1 MTQSDVMACGQ
12 VLISVQA
19 WFEEA
24 FESVLL
30 ALYDGVQPPERP
42 LKTNQLTF
50 LPDGTLHLSTEG
62 AERFRLQAGLDLA
75 GALERPFAGP
85 KMWWELVVT
94 PRAHGPV
101 PELPIS
107 QVDEQPHADSSY
119 WEGEGRAR
127 AAAFTS
133 TGERDYRYAALYHV
147 PQAWE
152 RSRASL
158 INAFE
163 EVRRK
168 LNQLENFQRK
178 GSRDLL
184 LDSLK
189 D

>member
-1 MTQSDVMACGQ
+1 MAGRAGAQ
-12 VLISVQA
+12 HV
-19 WFEEA
+19 
-24 FESVLL
+24 
-30 ALYDGVQPPERP
+30 ALMRVDDM
-42 LKTNQLTF
+42 LW
-50 LPDGTLHLSTEG
+50 D
-62 AERFRLQAGLDLA
+62 AERRARVARRDLDLA

-107 QVDEQPHADSSY
+107 QVDELPHADSSY